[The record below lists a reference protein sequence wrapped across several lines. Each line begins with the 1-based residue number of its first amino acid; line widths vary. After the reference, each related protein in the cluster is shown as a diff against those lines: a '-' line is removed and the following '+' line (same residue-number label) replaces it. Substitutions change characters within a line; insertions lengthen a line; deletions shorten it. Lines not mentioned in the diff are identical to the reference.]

1 MFPLPRQRLLP
12 ISRTRKATSTN
23 RTDCDRFTIMNSWTI
38 RLFERLTSAVFAR
51 QATIIG
57 GTGGVTPVCG
67 ERPAPRGAKAASS
80 DAGGDAGCFTR
91 RASIIFNLHSL
102 GKTFIW
108 LVLFLV

>member
-57 GTGGVTPVCG
+57 GTGGVSSG
-67 ERPAPRGAKAASS
+67 WGGGAAARGAQ
-80 DAGGDAGCFTR
+80 GGFAEGGGNPGVPSPRPVEFLNWDF
-91 RASIIFNLHSL
+91 L
-102 GKTFIW
+102 GNTFY
-108 LVLFLV
+108 

>member
-23 RTDCDRFTIMNSWTI
+23 RTDCGRFITMNSWTI

-57 GTGGVTPVCG
+57 GTGGVPSGCG
-67 ERPAPRGAKAASS
+67 GRPAPRGPKAGVSG
-80 DAGGDAGCFTR
+80 AGGVARGPPPHPG
-91 RASIIFNLHSL
+91 I
-102 GKTFIW
+102 
-108 LVLFLV
+108 LFHGGFFGEPRYFRGDFA